1 MSTVRPTADQKHYI
15 ICSFVAFLVPMT
27 EPAPVPMIE
36 LQGISKSFE
45 QQSVLDQ
52 VDLTIERGEA
62 ISIIG
67 PSGAG
72 KSTILRIVAGLLAP
86 DQGQILVANT
96 LRKGLIEDQ
105 RPSPFRISLVFQQS
119 ALFDSLTVG
128 ENVGFLLYQHSR
140 LPHRRIRDLV
150 SESLEK
156 VGLHPDTAEKY
167 PSQLSGGMR
176 KRVSIARAIMEDP
189 QNDQDD
195 PELILYDEP
204 TAGLDPVASTLIEDL
219 MRDLKEKV
227 KCCSTYVVVT
237 HQDSTIR
244 RASDRV
250 VMLYQGK
257 VRWQGLTSQIDQTD
271 NAYIR
276 QFFEGNSQGP
286 MQGLQ

>member
-1 MSTVRPTADQKHYI
+1 MTENLDLGLEQGVTVRIPTPPQTM
-15 ICSFVAFLVPMT
+15 VR
-27 EPAPVPMIE
+27 
-36 LQGISKSFE
+36 LQGISKSFDN
-45 QQSVLDQ
+45 QKVLNQ
-52 VDLTIERGEA
+52 VDLNIDRNERIG
-62 ISIIG
+62 IIG
-67 PSGAG
+67 PSGTG
-72 KSTILRIVAGLLAP
+72 KSTILRIIAGLLAP
-86 DQGQILVANT
+86 DQGQVFLGGQ
-96 LRKGLIEDQ
+96 LRKNLIQDQ
-105 RPSPFRISLVFQQS
+105 DQKRSPFRISLVFQQA
-119 ALFDSLTVG
+119 ALFDSLTIG

-156 VGLHPDTAEKY
+156 VGLHPDTAAKY

-189 QNDQDD
+189 NDDQDD

-250 VMLYQGK
+250 VMLYQGE

>member
-1 MSTVRPTADQKHYI
+1 MN
-15 ICSFVAFLVPMT
+15 
-27 EPAPVPMIE
+27 EPASIPMIE
-36 LQGISKSFE
+36 LQGISKSFGP
-45 QQSVLDQ
+45 QTVLNQ
-52 VDLTIERGEA
+52 VDLTIKPGEA

-67 PSGAG
+67 PSGTG
-72 KSTILRIVAGLLAP
+72 KSTILRIIAGLLAP
-86 DQGQILVANT
+86 DQGQVTVAGQV
-96 LRKGLIEDQ
+96 RKGLIEDQ
-105 RPSPFRISLVFQQS
+105 KRSPFRISLVFQQA
-119 ALFDSLTVG
+119 ALFDSLTIG

-156 VGLHPDTAEKY
+156 VGLHPDTAAKY

-189 QNDQDD
+189 NDDQDD

-250 VMLYQGK
+250 VMLYQGE

>member
-1 MSTVRPTADQKHYI
+1 M
-15 ICSFVAFLVPMT
+15 
-27 EPAPVPMIE
+27 
-36 LQGISKSFE
+36 
-45 QQSVLDQ
+45 
-52 VDLTIERGEA
+52 
-62 ISIIG
+62 
-67 PSGAG
+67 
-72 KSTILRIVAGLLAP
+72 
-86 DQGQILVANT
+86 
-96 LRKGLIEDQ
+96 
-105 RPSPFRISLVFQQS
+105 FQQA
-119 ALFDSLTVG
+119 ALFDSLTIG

-156 VGLHPDTAEKY
+156 VGLHPDTAAKY

-189 QNDQDD
+189 NDDQDD

-250 VMLYQGK
+250 VMLYQGE